1 MSPDQGR
8 VFAYRHLTNKETIQ
22 RSYLQGKQGMEQ
34 KVALITGAARG
45 IGLGTTHLFIELG
58 WRVAMIDR
66 DGDELRAASRD
77 IANAKPF
84 EYDVSIPEQ
93 VDCMIDD
100 VLTEFG
106 QIDAVVNNAGV
117 ADFLPV
123 GETDFAAWRRI
134 METNLDGVFL
144 VSQAAIPALKQTKG
158 AIVNIGSISGLRAS
172 TLRVAYGT
180 SKAAVI
186 HMTKQQ
192 AIELGDFGVR
202 ANCVCPGPVKTK
214 LAMAVHSP
222 EIISAYLDA
231 MPLGR
236 YGSEREIAEVIA
248 FLCSDKAS
256 YVTGQIIAADGGF
269 ETAGVGLPAL
279 RKAAQ
284 E

>member
-1 MSPDQGR
+1 
-8 VFAYRHLTNKETIQ
+8 
-22 RSYLQGKQGMEQ
+22 MEN
-34 KVALITGAARG
+34 KVALVTGAARG
-45 IGLGTTHLFIELG
+45 IGLATTHLFIELG
-58 WRVAMIDR
+58 WQVAMIDR
-66 DGDELRAASRD
+66 DSAELRNAYRD
-77 IANAKPF
+77 IANAKAF

-93 VDCMIDD
+93 VDLMIDE

-117 ADFLPV
+117 ADFLPIH
-123 GETDFAAWRRI
+123 ETDFSAWRRI
-134 METNLDGVFL
+134 METNLDGTFL

-256 YVTGQIIAADGGF
+256 YVTGQVIAADGGF

-279 RKAAQ
+279 RKAA
-284 E
+284 EE